1 MPWLEMQTSINFIR
15 VYSKFG
21 SEDSSYNNYRM
32 DGLLPTVLYQ
42 LAAPSTPESAVV
54 EIISRA

>member
-1 MPWLEMQTSINFIR
+1 MQTSINFIR